1 MVLPKIR
8 FESHLM
14 LNKELLG
21 ISYARRSLRDMC
33 KFYIEVLDGNT
44 DVRLP
49 RKDLLGGLITMED
62 MISSHVIKSLEQEIY
77 NPDWIYAGINQM
89 YCKSGWQL
97 VVVINVNSICVMYAG
112 FLEELKTEDK
122 SLYLLAKRTLNCLVH
137 CCLSPVKTLSML
149 VEEYD
154 SYGFLADIGEEN
166 PEMIRETF
174 REFRIFNRYMGKR
187 NKTCKRYV
195 NALKKEYIALRRKL
209 SREQKRWIED
219 VFELLQMSTEL
230 DGLKFVDYEGF
241 DNFYNFDES
250 CDVTDFF
257 GLLWEE
263 GSAFDQYW
271 YDGMHY
277 KAQNFMEPF
286 IPVRVETREDFKK
299 VRKFVRY
306 LSLLQKIMV
315 EGDRIWRN

>member
-1 MVLPKIR
+1 
-8 FESHLM
+8 
-14 LNKELLG
+14 
-21 ISYARRSLRDMC
+21 MC
-33 KFYIEVLDGNT
+33 RFYIEVLDGNP

-49 RKDLLGGLITMED
+49 RKDLLGGLIMMED
-62 MISSHVIKSLEQEIY
+62 MISFYVVKSLEQEIY

-97 VVVINVNSICVMYAG
+97 VVVINVNSICVMYAD
-112 FLEELKTEDK
+112 FLAELKTEDK
-122 SLYLLAKRTLNCLVH
+122 RLYLLAKRTLNCLVH
-137 CCLSPVKTLSML
+137 CNFSPVKTLSML

-174 REFRIFNRYMGKR
+174 RELRTFNRYMGKR
-187 NKTCKRYV
+187 KKMDKGYV

-209 SREQKRWIED
+209 GREQIRWIKD
-219 VFELLQMSTEL
+219 VFELLQISTEL
-230 DGLKFVDYEGF
+230 DGLKFVEYEGF
-241 DNFYNFDES
+241 DNFYYFDDS
-250 CDVTDFF
+250 CDVTDFYS
-257 GLLWEE
+257 LMWKE

-271 YDGMHY
+271 YDGMQY
-277 KAQNFMEPF
+277 KAQNFMEPL
-286 IPVRVETREDFKK
+286 IPVRVETGEDFKK

-315 EGDRIWRN
+315 EGGRIWKN

>member
-1 MVLPKIR
+1 M
-8 FESHLM
+8 
-14 LNKELLG
+14 
-21 ISYARRSLRDMC
+21 
-33 KFYIEVLDGNT
+33 
-44 DVRLP
+44 
-49 RKDLLGGLITMED
+49 MED
-62 MISSHVIKSLEQEIY
+62 MISSYIVKSLEQEIY
-77 NPDWIYAGINQM
+77 NLDWIYAGINQM

-112 FLEELKTEDK
+112 FLAELKTEDK

-137 CCLSPVKTLSML
+137 CCLSPVKTFSML

-154 SYGFLADIGEEN
+154 SYGFLADIEEET
-166 PEMIRETF
+166 PEIIREIF
-174 REFRIFNRYMGKR
+174 REFRTFNRYMGKR
-187 NKTCKRYV
+187 NKTGKRYV

-219 VFELLQMSTEL
+219 VFELLQMSTES

-250 CDVTDFF
+250 CDITDFF

-271 YDGMHY
+271 YEGMQY

-286 IPVRVETREDFKK
+286 IPVRVETREDFRK

-315 EGDRIWRN
+315 EGDRIWRK